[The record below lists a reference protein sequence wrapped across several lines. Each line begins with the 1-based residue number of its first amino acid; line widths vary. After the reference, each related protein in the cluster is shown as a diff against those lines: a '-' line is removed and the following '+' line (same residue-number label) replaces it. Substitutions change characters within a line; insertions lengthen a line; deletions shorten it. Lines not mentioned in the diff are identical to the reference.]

1 MGHNPLMLKVEL
13 HTHTSD
19 DPTDYIGHTARQLID
34 RASGLGYD
42 ALAIT
47 LHDKQL
53 DIEPLRKYAAERQ
66 LVLLSGVE
74 RTVGGKH
81 VLLINFSDRSERVD
95 SFGDIGVLKRD
106 EPCGLVVAPHPFFP
120 TGSCLGNVMDRHSEL
135 FDAVE
140 VNAMYSRLVNFN
152 RAGERWASA
161 HHKPLVGNAD
171 VHRLEQ
177 LGTTY
182 SLVDA
187 EPEPDAICEAIRR
200 GSVRVESAPLSLL
213 GATSLFAKILPCGV
227 LGSLRLSGV
236 PRLQ

>member
-53 DIEPLRKYAAERQ
+53 DIEPLRKYAGERQ

-106 EPCGLVVAPHPFFP
+106 EPRGLVVAPHPFFP

-140 VNAMYSRLVNFN
+140 VNAMYSPSVNFN
-152 RAGERWASA
+152 RGGERWART
-161 HHKPLVGNAD
+161 HGKPIVGNGD
-171 VHRLEQ
+171 VHLLEHRRA
-177 LGTTY
+177 TRV
-182 SLVDA
+182 VDVHGWQ
-187 EPEPDAICEAIRR
+187 RR
-200 GSVRVESAPLSLL
+200 T
-213 GATSLFAKILPCGV
+213 GA
-227 LGSLRLSGV
+227 RE
-236 PRLQ
+236 Q